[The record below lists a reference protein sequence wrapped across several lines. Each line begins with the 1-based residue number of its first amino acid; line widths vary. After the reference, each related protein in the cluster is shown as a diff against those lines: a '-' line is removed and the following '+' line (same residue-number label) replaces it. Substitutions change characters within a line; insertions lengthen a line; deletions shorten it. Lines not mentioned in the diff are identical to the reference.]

1 MKTRIRKLN
10 LSPIQICIPLILSLL
25 GFLQW
30 THFSTYT
37 LATTALGCPE
47 SLTVSPIHLIK
58 KWFPMNE
65 KDKARDFSQILPLQW
80 DICHEI

>member
-37 LATTALGCPE
+37 LATTALGSPQ

-58 KWFPMNE
+58 KVISNE
-65 KDKARDFSQILPLQW
+65 WKGQGKGF
-80 DICHEI
+80 